1 MIYTKQ
7 ENLTDFTFWGGARA
21 HEFSYSE
28 LRIIEDNFSDIF
40 PTTQP
45 TATDINDLFWF
56 DEEFICEFIGLD
68 FKEYGKRE

>member
-7 ENLTDFTFWGGARA
+7 ENLTDFTFWGGARV
-21 HEFSYSE
+21 HEFSHSE

-40 PTTQP
+40 PITQP

-56 DEEFICEFIGLD
+56 DEEFLCECIGLD
-68 FKEYGKRE
+68 IEEYKTR

>member
-7 ENLTDFTFWGGARA
+7 ENLTDFTFWGGARV
-21 HEFSYSE
+21 HEFSHSE
-28 LRIIEDNFSDIF
+28 LRIIEDNFADIF

-56 DEEFICEFIGLD
+56 DEEFLCECIGLD
-68 FKEYGKRE
+68 IEEYQNR

>member
-7 ENLTDFTFWGGARA
+7 ENLTDFTFWGGARV
-21 HEFSYSE
+21 HEFSHSE

-56 DEEFICEFIGLD
+56 DEEFLCECIGLD
-68 FKEYGKRE
+68 FEEYENR